1 MSFLVVGAPFAVAF
15 VAVLFRDK
23 LNAIILFF
31 CYLTVEGLLKLM
43 SGYHPFVHIG
53 ADIVLWSLIAVWIA
67 KAIAARRPRV
77 PRVPLATI
85 LGLYVVWILMLLF
98 SPYTASLFVGL
109 ASLKIH
115 LSMIPL
121 YFIGFVLAKDADAPR
136 RLIRALAMFWFATFI
151 ITVLQYVGGP
161 DAFLDLGA
169 VYRQRASYFHEWR
182 PFGTTSLPGGQSV
195 IAMIALPFGI
205 YLLLRGDHGLK
216 NGLVLA
222 TILGSIAVF
231 MVSGVRQVFLGGLI
245 ASLGMIGL
253 QLTRG
258 TGRAARGLVGL
269 AVLGTVAVIAVQ
281 QFMVPAARRSVAE
294 AAGVPDIWRE
304 RDAFDRFES
313 LLSPETYAKARMGG
327 IQLVWDRVKEAP
339 FGVGL
344 GRTGSA
350 ASALQ
355 DQLRR
360 DPFNNMLQDRFGFQD
375 NFYAAMLVETGLPG
389 TLLLTA
395 MLVGFCFLSARLA
408 RKATNQAD
416 SALGALAAGYM
427 LTMLVL
433 SWGSQP
439 LMANPTVA
447 VFWLLG
453 GLVAGRLRSWEAGET
468 EEFEDTDYGDGYS
481 DDLTFEDHSTV

>member
-1 MSFLVVGAPFAVAF
+1 MSALFVLAPFFAA
-15 VAVLFRDK
+15 ALALMMRDRVK
-23 LNAIILFF
+23 AIIVFF
-31 CYLTVEGLLKLM
+31 CYLTVEGLLKLL
-43 SGYHPFVHIG
+43 SGYHPLVHIG
-53 ADIVLWSLIAVWIA
+53 ADIVLWILVSVWIA

-85 LGLYVVWILMLLF
+85 LGLYVVWVLMLLF

-121 YFIGFVLAKDADAPR
+121 YFIGFVLAEEVDAPR
-136 RLIRALAMFWFATFI
+136 RLIRALALFWIGTFVITI
-151 ITVLQYVGGP
+151 IQYVGGP

-182 PFGTTSLPGGQSV
+182 PYGTTSLPGGQSV

-205 YLLLRGDHGLK
+205 YLVLRGDHGLK
-216 NGLVLA
+216 NGIVLA
-222 TILGSIAVF
+222 TIFGSIAVF
-231 MVSGVRQVFLGGLI
+231 LVSGVRQVFLGGLI

-253 QLTRG
+253 QLTRR

-269 AVLGTVAVIAVQ
+269 AVLGTIAVIAVQ

-294 AAGVPDIWRE
+294 AAGIPEIWRE

-313 LLSPETYAKARMGG
+313 LLNPETYARARVGG
-327 IQLVWDRVKEAP
+327 LQLVLDRVREAP

-360 DPFNNMLQDRFGFQD
+360 DPFNAMLQDRFGFQD
-375 NFYAAMLVETGLPG
+375 NFFAAMLVETGVPG
-389 TLLLTA
+389 TLLLTG
-395 MLVGFCFLSARLA
+395 MLIGFCLLATRLA
-408 RKATNQAD
+408 RKAYTPED

-427 LTMLVL
+427 LTMLVI

-453 GLVAGRLRSWEAGET
+453 GMVAGRLRAWDAGAAEVETGSEPTAEAQGGAI
-468 EEFEDTDYGDGYS
+468 EEQS
-481 DDLTFEDHSTV
+481 PA